1 MKRLTSEDADEGS
14 DPDPASTTAAGPRP
28 EQAPE
33 ADSDA
38 DPDRPRAAKPLY
50 VPVRTGSAGGWCLR
64 LARTPLGARTAIGFT
79 SAHRLTAVLGAQQRW
94 IRLAEPA
101 LRALAAPLGATTVT
115 VDPQLTAPAIGGR
128 PAPDPVRARR
138 DRGLSE
144 AMPV

>member
-14 DPDPASTTAAGPRP
+14 DPDPASTTASGPHP

-38 DPDRPRAAKPLY
+38 DPDRPGAAKPLY
-50 VPVRTGSAGGWCLR
+50 VPVRIGSAGGRYLR
-64 LARTPLGARTAIGFT
+64 FARTPLGARTAIGFT
-79 SAHRLTAVLGAQQRW
+79 SARRLTAVLGEQQRW

-101 LRALAAPLGATTVT
+101 LRALAAPLGAALVT
-115 VDPQLTAPAIGGR
+115 VDPQLTAPAIGR
-128 PAPDPVRARR
+128 PAPDPACARR
-138 DRGLSE
+138 AMDLSE